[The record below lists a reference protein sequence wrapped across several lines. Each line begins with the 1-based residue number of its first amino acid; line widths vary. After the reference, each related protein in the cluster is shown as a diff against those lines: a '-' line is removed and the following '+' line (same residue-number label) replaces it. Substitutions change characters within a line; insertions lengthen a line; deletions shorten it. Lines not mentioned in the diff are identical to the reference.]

1 MDNHTKHSDQKK
13 QALILAS
20 KHSFGKRCDY
30 THTFQFISPLGK
42 SIFEDGFPRVMFAE
56 QFNKIRKVRT

>member
-13 QALILAS
+13 QVLILAS

-30 THTFQFISPLGK
+30 THTFQFISPPRQ

-56 QFNKIRKVRT
+56 RFNKIRKVRT